1 IQPHLKIFPRTV
13 HGEKRRAFSKTWY
26 SQHKWL
32 EYSQSRDSVYCFA
45 CRHFSLPNA
54 SETPFTSHEG
64 YSNWKKAMYKD
75 GGFKGH
81 EKSEGH
87 TNAMYAWSEHKKNIL
102 TDSSV
107 HDALDK
113 AYKKKVEENRIY
125 IKTVAEVLLLTA
137 MQNLSQRGHLET
149 DTSQNK
155 GNFLELMELL
165 SKHNPLIAKKMKAAG
180 NAKYTSNTI
189 QNEVIECLS
198 EMVREDIIREVKESE
213 YFSVIADE
221 TKDLKKTEQLTLVL
235 RYYYNGAVQESF
247 LEFQRA
253 SQLDAAG
260 LTQNIIQCLER
271 YGLEYRS
278 NLVGQGYDGASVMA
292 GKCRGVAARIKTEA
306 KHAFYVH
313 CNAHCLNLVIVDAV
327 KAVPEAHC
335 FFSLLQKLYV
345 YMSGSYVHQ
354 KWITVKKDIYPEA
367 PRELQRLSDT
377 RWACRYSACKTVMD
391 RLPAILR
398 VLHEIDLENS
408 GDRSV
413 EARGLL
419 AQIDL
424 TFIGNLSTFRKILG
438 EIKLLSDVLQ
448 SPSLDLAKAVD
459 LIHAL
464 QDTLDQYRSESC
476 FDELWQDRESLR
488 LKGYFREVFY
498 PILDHVHAE
507 MEKRFNKTNCD
518 IMRGIQ
524 ALNPKSKSFLSEE
537 IVVSL
542 AGLYDCDIEDLKHE
556 LYQARKVVQRRAGC
570 GNELSSILGFTTFLE
585 PYKEVFHQLFRLC
598 RIALALPVSSATCER
613 SFSVLKYLS
622 KCSLS
627 KHKYFATT
635 SAAVRVGCSQ
645 MFLYFLSS

>member
-1 IQPHLKIFPRTV
+1 
-13 HGEKRRAFSKTWY
+13 
-26 SQHKWL
+26 
-32 EYSQSRDSVYCFA
+32 
-45 CRHFSLPNA
+45 
-54 SETPFTSHEG
+54 
-64 YSNWKKAMYKD
+64 
-75 GGFKGH
+75 
-81 EKSEGH
+81 
-87 TNAMYAWSEHKKNIL
+87 
-102 TDSSV
+102 
-107 HDALDK
+107 
-113 AYKKKVEENRIY
+113 
-125 IKTVAEVLLLTA
+125 
-137 MQNLSQRGHLET
+137 MQNISQRGHLET

-155 GNFLELMELL
+155 GNVLEIMELI

-189 QNEVIECLS
+189 QNEVMECLS

-221 TKDLKKTEQLTLVL
+221 TKDLKKTEQLSLVL

-306 KHAFYVH
+306 KHAFFIH

-327 KAVPEAHC
+327 KAVPEADC

-354 KWITVKKDIYPEA
+354 KWITVQKDMYPEA

-398 VLHEIDLENS
+398 VLHEIDLEKS

-424 TFIGNLSTFRKILG
+424 TFVGNLSTFRKILG

-476 FDELWQDRESLR
+476 FDELWQDAMDIAEQCTVSSETVKRRVQRESLR
-488 LKGYFREVFY
+488 LKGYFVDSPIGQHRCKEDDKDKFKREVFY

-507 MEKRFNKTNCD
+507 MQKRFNKTNCD

-570 GNELSSILGFTTFLE
+570 GNELSSVLEFTTFLE

-613 SFSVLKYLS
+613 SFSVLKLIKNHLRTTMTDERLS
-622 KCSLS
+622 NIGVLSIERKRARSLS
-627 KHKYFATT
+627 LDDFVTRFAT
-635 SAAVRVGCSQ
+635 RHRNRRIHL
-645 MFLYFLSS
+645 F

>member
-1 IQPHLKIFPRTV
+1 MLWT
-13 HGEKRRAFSKTWY
+13 
-26 SQHKWL
+26 
-32 EYSQSRDSVYCFA
+32 
-45 CRHFSLPNA
+45 RH
-54 SETPFTSHEG
+54 
-64 YSNWKKAMYKD
+64 
-75 GGFKGH
+75 
-81 EKSEGH
+81 
-87 TNAMYAWSEHKKNIL
+87 I
-102 TDSSV
+102 
-107 HDALDK
+107 
-113 AYKKKVEENRIY
+113 KKKVEENRIY

-155 GNFLELMELL
+155 GNFLEIMELI
-165 SKHNPLIAKKMKAAG
+165 SKHNPLIAKKTKAAG

-189 QNEVIECLS
+189 QNEVMECLS
-198 EMVREDIIREVKESE
+198 EMVREDIIREVKECE

-221 TKDLKKTEQLTLVL
+221 TKDLKKTEQLSLVL
-235 RYYYNGAVQESF
+235 RYYYNGA
-247 LEFQRA
+247 RA

-260 LTQNIIQCLER
+260 LTQNIIQRLER

-306 KHAFYVH
+306 KHAFYIH

-327 KAVPEAHC
+327 KAVPEADC

-354 KWITVKKDIYPEA
+354 KWITVKKDMYPEA

-419 AQIDL
+419 VQIDL

-476 FDELWQDRESLR
+476 FDELWQDAMDIAEQCTVASERVKRRVQRESLR
-488 LKGYFREVFY
+488 LKGYFVDSPIGQHRCKEDDKDKFKREVFY

-537 IVVSL
+537 IVLSL
-542 AGLYDCDIEDLKHE
+542 AGLYDCDIEDLEHE
-556 LYQARKVVQRRAGC
+556 LYQTRKV
-570 GNELSSILGFTTFLE
+570 FTTFLE

-598 RIALALPVSSATCER
+598 RIALALPVSTYKNHLRTTMTDER
-613 SFSVLKYLS
+613 LSNIGVLSIERKRAR
-622 KCSLS
+622 SLS
-627 KHKYFATT
+627 LDDFVTRFAT
-635 SAAVRVGCSQ
+635 R
-645 MFLYFLSS
+645 LSP

>member
-45 CRHFSLPNA
+45 CRYFSIPNA

-87 TNAMYAWSEHKKNIL
+87 TNAMYAWSEHQKNIL

-107 HDALDK
+107 RDALDK

-125 IKTVAEVLLLTA
+125 IKTVAEVVLLTA

-165 SKHNPLIAKKMKAAG
+165 SKHNPQAAG

-221 TKDLKKTEQLTLVL
+221 TKDLKKTEQLSLVL

-327 KAVPEAHC
+327 KSVPEAHC

-354 KWITVKKDIYPEA
+354 KWITVQKDMYPEA

-585 PYKEVFHQLFRLC
+585 SYKEVFHQLFRLC

-613 SFSVLKYLS
+613 SFSKQRCLHRLHMLHMLQS
-622 KCSLS
+622 KD
-627 KHKYFATT
+627 K
-635 SAAVRVGCSQ
+635 
-645 MFLYFLSS
+645 

>member
-1 IQPHLKIFPRTV
+1 MVPFETSSPSTSCTTPGHPHDISQNPAEGPRQPHLKIFPRTV

-32 EYSQSRDSVYCFA
+32 EYSQSLDSVYCFA

-87 TNAMYAWSEHKKNIL
+87 MNAMYAWSEHKNNIL

-107 HDALDK
+107 RDALDK
-113 AYKKKVEENRIY
+113 AYNKKKVEENRIY

-137 MQNLSQRGHLET
+137 MQNISQRGHLET

-155 GNFLELMELL
+155 GNVLEIMELI

-189 QNEVIECLS
+189 QNEVMECLS

-221 TKDLKKTEQLTLVL
+221 TKDLKKTEQLSLVL

-327 KAVPEAHC
+327 KAVPEADC

-354 KWITVKKDIYPEA
+354 KWITVQKDMYPEA

-398 VLHEIDLENS
+398 VLHEIDLEKS

-424 TFIGNLSTFRKILG
+424 TFVGNLSTFRKILG

-464 QDTLDQYRSESC
+464 QDTLDQYRSEYR
-476 FDELWQDRESLR
+476 FDELWQDAMDIAEQCTVSSETVKRRVQRESLR
-488 LKGYFREVFY
+488 LKGYFVESPIGQHRCKEDDKDKFKREVFY

-507 MEKRFNKTNCD
+507 MQKRFNKTNCD

-537 IVVSL
+537 IVVS
-542 AGLYDCDIEDLKHE
+542 
-556 LYQARKVVQRRAGC
+556 
-570 GNELSSILGFTTFLE
+570 
-585 PYKEVFHQLFRLC
+585 
-598 RIALALPVSSATCER
+598 
-613 SFSVLKYLS
+613 
-622 KCSLS
+622 
-627 KHKYFATT
+627 
-635 SAAVRVGCSQ
+635 
-645 MFLYFLSS
+645 

>member
-1 IQPHLKIFPRTV
+1 MKRSQNIENFFLKKAKITPEAESNVRERWTEQQSSLSPVISTNEDNQDVVPFETSSPSTSCTTLGHPHDISQNPAEGPRQPHLKIFPRTV

-45 CRHFSLPNA
+45 CRYFSIPNA

-87 TNAMYAWSEHKKNIL
+87 TNAMYAWSEHQKNIL

-107 HDALDK
+107 RDALDK

-125 IKTVAEVLLLTA
+125 IKTVAEVVLLTA

-165 SKHNPLIAKKMKAAG
+165 SKHNPQAAG

-221 TKDLKKTEQLTLVL
+221 TKDLKKTEQLSLVL

-313 CNAHCLNLVIVDAV
+313 CNAHCLNLVIVDA
-327 KAVPEAHC
+327 
-335 FFSLLQKLYV
+335 KLYV

-354 KWITVKKDIYPEA
+354 KWITVQKDMYPEA

-377 RWACRYSACKTVMD
+377 RCKED
-391 RLPAILR
+391 
-398 VLHEIDLENS
+398 DK
-408 GDRSV
+408 DK
-413 EARGLL
+413 
-419 AQIDL
+419 
-424 TFIGNLSTFRKILG
+424 FK
-438 EIKLLSDVLQ
+438 
-448 SPSLDLAKAVD
+448 
-459 LIHAL
+459 
-464 QDTLDQYRSESC
+464 
-476 FDELWQDRESLR
+476 
-488 LKGYFREVFY
+488 REVFY

-556 LYQARKVVQRRAGC
+556 LYQARKSWAPPLGGVSNQPAH
-570 GNELSSILGFTTFLE
+570 LSAIKLPDFLDGI
-585 PYKEVFHQLFRLC
+585 PLTLF
-598 RIALALPVSSATCER
+598 STCN
-613 SFSVLKYLS
+613 
-622 KCSLS
+622 
-627 KHKYFATT
+627 A
-635 SAAVRVGCSQ
+635 
-645 MFLYFLSS
+645 

>member
-1 IQPHLKIFPRTV
+1 MLLKLLL
-13 HGEKRRAFSKTWY
+13 H
-26 SQHKWL
+26 H
-32 EYSQSRDSVYCFA
+32 
-45 CRHFSLPNA
+45 
-54 SETPFTSHEG
+54 
-64 YSNWKKAMYKD
+64 M
-75 GGFKGH
+75 KGTQT
-81 EKSEGH
+81 GR
-87 TNAMYAWSEHKKNIL
+87 SEHKNNIL

-107 HDALDK
+107 RDALDK

-125 IKTVAEVLLLTA
+125 IKTVAEVLLTA

-155 GNFLELMELL
+155 GNFLEIMELI
-165 SKHNPLIAKKMKAAG
+165 SKHNPLIAKK
-180 NAKYTSNTI
+180 
-189 QNEVIECLS
+189 NEIIECLS

-213 YFSVIADE
+213 YFSVIAE
-221 TKDLKKTEQLTLVL
+221 TKDLKKTEQLSLVL

-278 NLVGQGYDGASVMA
+278 NLVGQGYDGVSVMA

-327 KAVPEAHC
+327 KAVPEADC

-345 YMSGSYVHQ
+345 GMSLQCMQNCNGQITSYI
-354 KWITVKKDIYPEA
+354 K
-367 PRELQRLSDT
+367 
-377 RWACRYSACKTVMD
+377 SAT
-391 RLPAILR
+391 
-398 VLHEIDLENS
+398 
-408 GDRSV
+408 SV

-419 AQIDL
+419 AQIDF

-438 EIKLLSDVLQ
+438 EIKLLQ

-476 FDELWQDRESLR
+476 FDELWQDAMDIAEQCTVASETVKRRVQRETLR
-488 LKGYFREVFY
+488 LKGYFVDSPIGQHRCKEDDKDKFKREVFY

-524 ALNPKSKSFLSEE
+524 ALNPKSKNFLSEE

-570 GNELSSILGFTTFLE
+570 GNELSSVLEFTTFLE

-613 SFSVLKYLS
+613 SFSVLKLIKNHLRTTMTDERLS
-622 KCSLS
+622 NIGVLSIERKRARSLS
-627 KHKYFATT
+627 LDDFVTRFAT
-635 SAAVRVGCSQ
+635 RHRNRRIHL
-645 MFLYFLSS
+645 F